1 MTVKEFSDRDDI
13 ESLLFKRKLIFS
25 SDELQK
31 VLKNNNYFNFFN
43 GFESLLLYQRSPKLF
58 KGETLSDFIR
68 VNNFDKELSKE
79 ILSLTKTIES
89 KLKNSIAY
97 HFSWKYCNTIP
108 KTMEYTNKQNFLDPR
123 DVLNYPF
130 RDAQNWKICND
141 FDEFYLFKA
150 KYSRKLMRE
159 NDHITVSIYSHNKR
173 ALIPFWVAI
182 ETLEFGAVIRLLH
195 YLDREVMQAVMKDF
209 NLPISDRFTFLNM
222 IDLIKELRNHC
233 AHGSLACRFRSAK
246 KIHLDRTLIHRFK
259 LEPKYHNQGN
269 NFSPS
274 VISLFDTLKVINYFT
289 DTKKV
294 YKIIQKVVYQNNRY
308 FKGKYDLNER
318 LLSRMGETQLKK
330 WKDVLK

>member
-68 VNNFDKELSKE
+68 LNNFDKELSKE

-97 HFSWKYCNTIP
+97 HFSWKYCKTIP
-108 KTMEYTNKQNFLDPR
+108 KTMEYSNMQNFLDPKN
-123 DVLNYPF
+123 VSNYPF
-130 RDAQNWKICND
+130 RNAQNWNICNK
-141 FDEFYLFKA
+141 FDEFYLFDESF
-150 KYSRKLMRE
+150 SRKLMNN
-159 NDHITVSIYSHNKR
+159 NDHIAYSIYSHNNKV
-173 ALIPFWVAI
+173 LIPFWVAI

-222 IDLIKELRNHC
+222 ISAVRTGTTAIRCLTP
-233 AHGSLACRFRSAK
+233 LAVQYRYCR
-246 KIHLDRTLIHRFK
+246 
-259 LEPKYHNQGN
+259 
-269 NFSPS
+269 
-274 VISLFDTLKVINYFT
+274 
-289 DTKKV
+289 
-294 YKIIQKVVYQNNRY
+294 
-308 FKGKYDLNER
+308 
-318 LLSRMGETQLKK
+318 
-330 WKDVLK
+330 